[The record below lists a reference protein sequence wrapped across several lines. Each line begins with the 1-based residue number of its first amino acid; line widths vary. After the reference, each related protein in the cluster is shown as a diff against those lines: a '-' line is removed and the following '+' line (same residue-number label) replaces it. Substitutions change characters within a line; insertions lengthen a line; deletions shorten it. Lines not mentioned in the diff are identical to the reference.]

1 MLILRKPSLQSV
13 LWQKV
18 AELHAY
24 LVRCFCVG
32 SGVKQFFD
40 NQDVAL
46 FHRVKQR
53 CLSFLGGNKSYQTS
67 FLTGDI
73 REAGFK
79 SSTQIK
85 MVIFRIRSEFSAEF
99 SKDTV
104 KFTIILRAT

>member
-53 CLSFLGGNKSYQTS
+53 CLSFLSGNKTHFS
-67 FLTGDI
+67 LIGDI

>member
-46 FHRVKQR
+46 FHSVK
-53 CLSFLGGNKSYQTS
+53 
-67 FLTGDI
+67 
-73 REAGFK
+73 
-79 SSTQIK
+79 
-85 MVIFRIRSEFSAEF
+85 
-99 SKDTV
+99 
-104 KFTIILRAT
+104 

>member
-53 CLSFLGGNKSYQTS
+53 CLSFLSGNKSHIRLH
-67 FLTGDI
+67 FLQVI
-73 REAGFK
+73 SERQV
-79 SSTQIK
+79 SS
-85 MVIFRIRSEFSAEF
+85 
-99 SKDTV
+99 
-104 KFTIILRAT
+104 RARR

>member
-18 AELHAY
+18 AELHTY

-53 CLSFLGGNKSYQTS
+53 CLSFLSGNKSHMRLH
-67 FLTGDI
+67 FLQVI
-73 REAGFK
+73 SERQV
-79 SSTQIK
+79 SSQA
-85 MVIFRIRSEFSAEF
+85 RR
-99 SKDTV
+99 
-104 KFTIILRAT
+104 